1 MSTVPFLQ
9 TYHAYTL
16 NKSEDAMEI
25 DDAWNESPHQPVV
38 EDTMEIDDTWNE
50 SPQPVVEDA
59 MVIDNISY

>member
-9 TYHAYTL
+9 TYHVYTL

-38 EDTMEIDDTWNE
+38 ED
-50 SPQPVVEDA
+50 A